1 MTLNIELPERV
12 TTFVEQQ
19 AKKLGYKDVSEYI
32 AAVLEADHFRKFQ
45 EELEEMLLEAID
57 GPFEEWTDQ
66 DVEDIKRIGNRILER
81 RKKR

>member
-1 MTLNIELPERV
+1 MRLNIELPERV